1 MCPILPLGET
11 GIHAYALFTW
21 LGAAAACV
29 LALPALRRAGMSA
42 LQAWTALLLMCASF
56 LVGARL
62 WNVAVNPGNFLGQ
75 TKWYTLKLVGLSLY
89 GGLFAS
95 VVALV
100 LFTKS
105 RKISVLPVLD
115 AMAVP
120 GGVAFCF
127 ARLGCFLNG
136 CCGGI
141 ATNSPFGVVFPQNE
155 PSGPALPGLLSF
167 VNDKP
172 VHPTQLYELAG
183 AAAGLLAVVLICRK
197 YDLPSGSRFLFCAAV
212 FSGVRLLV
220 LPLRALPYT
229 ETVRNV
235 LYPGLYLVIILAC
248 SAGLRVLMKRRQ

>member
-21 LGAAAACV
+21 LGAAAACI
-29 LALPALRRAGMSA
+29 LALPALRHAGMSA
-42 LQAWTALLLMCASF
+42 LQAWTALLLMYASF
-56 LVGARL
+56 LAGARL
-62 WNVAVNPGNFLGQ
+62 WNLAVNPGNFLGQ

-89 GGLFAS
+89 GGLIAS

-105 RKISVLPVLD
+105 RK
-115 AMAVP
+115 MP

-141 ATNSPFGVVFPQNE
+141 ATNGPFGVVFLQSE

-167 VNDKP
+167 VNDRP

-197 YDLPSGSRFLFCAAV
+197 YDLPSGSRFLFYAAV

-248 SAGLRVLMKRRQ
+248 ATGLRFLMKRRQ